1 MKQKCVQKKLEQ
13 TNIPKCRFLSDMSP
27 SPSPPQGSSAYF
39 IFRGLHPKEDNL
51 SAQDAYLPREEL
63 GMRFDHTLTRKC
75 GATDG
80 RCSRHYWKK
89 KHTHTHTQHGSP
101 FPFLSLF
108 LSRNKSQDC
117 NHV

>member
-1 MKQKCVQKKLEQ
+1 MGTEKTTASKHSEMQIL
-13 TNIPKCRFLSDMSP
+13 I

-63 GMRFDHTLTRKC
+63 GMRFDHSLTRKC
-75 GATDG
+75 GATNG

-89 KHTHTHTQHGSP
+89 HTHTHTHTHPTRFTLS
-101 FPFLSLF
+101 FSFLVSF
-108 LSRNKSQDC
+108 SQQITRL
-117 NHV
+117 

>member
-1 MKQKCVQKKLEQ
+1 MGTEKTTASKHSEMQIL
-13 TNIPKCRFLSDMSP
+13 I

-63 GMRFDHTLTRKC
+63 GMRFDHSLTRKC
-75 GATDG
+75 GATNG

-89 KHTHTHTQHGSP
+89 HTHTHTHTP
-101 FPFLSLF
+101 NTVHPFLFFPCFF
-108 LSRNKSQDC
+108 LAT
-117 NHV
+117 NHKIVIIFESVE